1 MTKKEWLKIK
11 ISNVIKNMTSKLT
24 LKSNKAEADDLL
36 ELEKKALS
44 NNKKVAT
51 KWEVRLN
58 GFDIFKF
65 WTIWWVVLYL
75 WYIIFQSLDLIYLIF
90 TAFILSIAMEAII
103 WLMWKT
109 TNRVLAV
116 LVSYFLMILF
126 FLSWFFII
134 IPFVLNQS
142 AQIIEILINKIT
154 LFQHVLQDKWL
165 ILYIKDSSWI
175 PLYFRNL
182 IINNLQDPEV
192 LTALQKA
199 LQENVSNIV
208 SLWTNYLK
216 NVWFWVVKF
225 LTGFVSVLFQ
235 VVMVWVIAIFFS
247 LEKENVISF
256 ISRISWNPDY
266 TAYKFVKI
274 YKQLWL
280 RLKWQLTLCLFVW
293 FTVWMLLWSL
303 SLMPWAWIDM
313 PNKITLALIAGI
325 TEFIPML
332 WPILWAVPAV
342 LVASI
347 TFWVKWFVIISILYY
362 IVQAFENNVLI
373 PMVMNQALWVSP
385 LLIFIAMLIGWTVLW
400 FIWIVLSVPI
410 AVIVSLFFEKDPS
423 K

>member
-1 MTKKEWLKIK
+1 MKNIDWFKIK
-11 ISNVIKNMTSKLT
+11 INSIIKSIASTLTESNP
-24 LKSNKAEADDLL
+24 KSETDELI
-36 ELEKKALS
+36 ELEKKAIS
-44 NNKKVAT
+44 SSKNVSP

-65 WTIWWVVLYL
+65 WIIGWVVLYL
-75 WYIIFQSLDLIYLIF
+75 WYVVFQSLWLIYLIF

-103 WLMWKT
+103 WLMWKK
-109 TNRVLAV
+109 TNRILAV
-116 LVSYFLMILF
+116 LVSYFLMIVF
-126 FLSWFFII
+126 FLSWFFIV

-142 AQIIEILINKIT
+142 AQIIEILINKVT

-235 VVMVWVIAIFFS
+235 VFIVWVIAIFFS
-247 LEKENVISF
+247 LEKDNVISF
-256 ISRISWNPDY
+256 IARISWNPDY
-266 TAYKFVKI
+266 TFYKFLKI

-280 RLKWQLTLCLFVW
+280 RLKWQLILCLFVF
-293 FTVWMLLWSL
+293 FTVWILLWSL
-303 SLMPWAWIDM
+303 SIMPWAWINM
-313 PNKITLALIAGI
+313 PNKFTLALIAGI

-332 WPILWAVPAV
+332 WPILWAIPAV

-347 TFWVKWFVIISILYY
+347 TFGFKWFVIISILYY
-362 IVQAFENNVLI
+362 IVQAFENNVLV

-385 LLIFIAMLIGWTVLW
+385 LLIFIAMLIGGSVLW

-410 AVIVSLFFEKDPS
+410 AVILSLFFEKDTS